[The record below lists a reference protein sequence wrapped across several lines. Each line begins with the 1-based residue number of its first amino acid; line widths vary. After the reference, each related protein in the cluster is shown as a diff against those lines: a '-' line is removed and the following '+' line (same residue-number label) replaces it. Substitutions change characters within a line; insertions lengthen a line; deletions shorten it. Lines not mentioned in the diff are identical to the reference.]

1 MIHLARE
8 WKRHH
13 ASGDKPFLYYAKAK
27 SYITIFDGRLPDAPV
42 KERYEWPAAF
52 AIEYCNEAPKSLD
65 QIRSGLQARDET
77 VDSSV
82 ETMGEILAHLVEKRV
97 LYEEKGKY
105 FTLALPV
112 NPYL

>member
-1 MIHLARE
+1 M
-8 WKRHH
+8 
-13 ASGDKPFLYYAKAK
+13 
-27 SYITIFDGRLPDAPV
+27 

-52 AIEYCNEAPKSLD
+52 AIEYCNEVPKSLD

-77 VDSSV
+77 VDSSAQ
-82 ETMGEILAHLVEKRV
+82 TMGEILAHLVEKRV

-105 FTLALPV
+105 FTLALPM